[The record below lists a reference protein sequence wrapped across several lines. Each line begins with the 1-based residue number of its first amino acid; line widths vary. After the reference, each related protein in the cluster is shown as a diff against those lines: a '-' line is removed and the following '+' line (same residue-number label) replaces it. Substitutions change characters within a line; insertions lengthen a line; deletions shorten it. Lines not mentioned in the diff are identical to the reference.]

1 MKKYILTL
9 LYSVST
15 ILVMGSIPQLTK
27 LELKDFKSIDPNI
40 ADVTYQMF
48 GSEWPITNSRGTPT
62 SLIIVSFENIN
73 IDTNKDDIS
82 CILFGSTVRK
92 REFRKEDKL
101 KRYWIWLDAANDI
114 KLEIKLRGI
123 TSNRISL
130 PPLSPKKIYE
140 ITLEGIKQHTI
151 HISTIP
157 QNEISLTLNDSTI
170 PANTDVPN
178 ITAGEHILKIW
189 REGRLIKEDHI
200 FVSDKTVSFDYDLRK
215 KKNIKITSDPVG
227 ATIYLD
233 DKEIG
238 RAPITIELAYDSYKI
253 EAKIN
258 GETDTKAFT
267 VNDFV
272 EEILL
277 NPVPKRNF
285 TISAYYDGDPFI
297 SEMYINGK
305 QQGIIK
311 QDHKISLPIGQKYK
325 IELKSPDGSK
335 NISKTVKLT
344 NTTHSSIELKDG
356 SSIWRRYEPAN
367 WGISAGYISKQWNTQ
382 SKDNNF
388 KENIWGDPNKWIYG
402 VRVGFHASPGFWWGL
417 GLHTGLYYEFY
428 TSSNDNIRRQGGMYN
443 FQEHALYIP
452 LHAYYRFPL
461 SKDYCIFLRGGLG
474 MDIGLLGLYSGNGE
488 STSLYYEAN
497 TGRAPRRVGFAG
509 EAAIDIRLGPVQLS
523 ATYSKGITDHG
534 FYSATNK
541 NAKTY
546 QDKIALSLAYIF
558 NGKSSS
564 QSYASS
570 IDISGPWENYEPKAL
585 GIDFGYVTK
594 QYESRID
601 NKKYT
606 ENIWGEENKWI
617 HGLRIGMHGQPCF
630 WWGLGMY
637 TGIFYEY
644 YYSATKGSSG
654 SEYEEHSFYI
664 PLHICYNFPFAEDIS
679 LFLRVG
685 VGMDIGCSAGFGEQ
699 SSSFYNGADRHPR
712 RINFAGE
719 AAIDLRI
726 KRIKISASYSRGLT
740 DHAFYANMGD
750 ITTIQNKIAIS
761 LAFVF
766 SHSYE

>member
-305 QQGIIK
+305 QQGIIG

>member
-1 MKKYILTL
+1 
-9 LYSVST
+9 
-15 ILVMGSIPQLTK
+15 
-27 LELKDFKSIDPNI
+27 
-40 ADVTYQMF
+40 
-48 GSEWPITNSRGTPT
+48 
-62 SLIIVSFENIN
+62 
-73 IDTNKDDIS
+73 
-82 CILFGSTVRK
+82 
-92 REFRKEDKL
+92 
-101 KRYWIWLDAANDI
+101 
-114 KLEIKLRGI
+114 
-123 TSNRISL
+123 
-130 PPLSPKKIYE
+130 
-140 ITLEGIKQHTI
+140 
-151 HISTIP
+151 
-157 QNEISLTLNDSTI
+157 
-170 PANTDVPN
+170 
-178 ITAGEHILKIW
+178 
-189 REGRLIKEDHI
+189 
-200 FVSDKTVSFDYDLRK
+200 
-215 KKNIKITSDPVG
+215 
-227 ATIYLD
+227 
-233 DKEIG
+233 
-238 RAPITIELAYDSYKI
+238 
-253 EAKIN
+253 
-258 GETDTKAFT
+258 
-267 VNDFV
+267 
-272 EEILL
+272 
-277 NPVPKRNF
+277 
-285 TISAYYDGDPFI
+285 
-297 SEMYINGK
+297 
-305 QQGIIK
+305 
-311 QDHKISLPIGQKYK
+311 
-325 IELKSPDGSK
+325 
-335 NISKTVKLT
+335 
-344 NTTHSSIELKDG
+344 
-356 SSIWRRYEPAN
+356 
-367 WGISAGYISKQWNTQ
+367 
-382 SKDNNF
+382 
-388 KENIWGDPNKWIYG
+388 
-402 VRVGFHASPGFWWGL
+402 
-417 GLHTGLYYEFY
+417 
-428 TSSNDNIRRQGGMYN
+428 
-443 FQEHALYIP
+443 
-452 LHAYYRFPL
+452 
-461 SKDYCIFLRGGLG
+461 
-474 MDIGLLGLYSGNGE
+474 MDIGLLGLYSGNVE

-750 ITTIQNKIAIS
+750 IATIQNKIAIS